1 MEDIEKF
8 FRHGLNIRH
17 LRLLVAL
24 DDHRSVRRVAAY
36 LNISQPAVSKTLASL
51 ETGLG
56 VMLFHRRNTGI
67 EPTMTGAS
75 LIRNARKVLS
85 QLYDAQSELLD
96 INQNRVG
103 RLSLGILPVAAL
115 LLVPKLVSRIEE
127 IASSA
132 TIKITEGTM
141 TTLLPALRAG
151 DIDLAIG
158 LLPYG
163 PLAAEFDSEL
173 LIEDPMVAA
182 TRQGHPLTR
191 TADPTWED
199 LAKFPMVLPPGSAN
213 TRLPIDSILAAHRLT
228 PSARRVETVSTM
240 ASVGTLQFT
249 DSVAFIAQSLAQH
262 FADLGV
268 AAILPLE
275 IPDVAIRMGMIWLKG
290 NRFTDAHLIAQKL
303 LREIALEMSQNRPIG
318 DGAQHAS

>member
-24 DDHRSVRRVAAY
+24 DDHRSVRRVSAY

-56 VMLFHRRNTGI
+56 VLLFHRRNTGI
-67 EPTMTGAS
+67 EPTMTGAA

-103 RLSLGILPVAAL
+103 RLSLGILPVAAV
-115 LLVPKLVSRIEE
+115 LLVPRLVSRIEE

-141 TTLLPALRAG
+141 ATLLPALRAG

-191 TADPTWED
+191 EASPTWED
-199 LAKFPMVLPPGSAN
+199 LAQFPMVLPPGSAN

-249 DSVAFIAQSLAQH
+249 DSVAFIAQSLARH

-268 AAILPLE
+268 ASILPLE
-275 IPDVAIRMGMIWLKG
+275 IPDVTIRIGMIWLKAQ
-290 NRFTDAHLIAQKL
+290 RFTEAHAIAQRL
-303 LREIALEMSQNRPIG
+303 LREIASDMDRNRPAG
-318 DGAQHAS
+318 SATRSAG